1 MAESRQLRETP
12 QATHP
17 GWTRLQWLDP
27 DDGHMLNTQFRGPG
41 GEVISRRQFAA
52 RVASGEIPTIDPGSG
67 EVRQPTAALNDPPQL
82 AASPTRREASG
93 GDAGESAAPAFDLP
107 AAEPATRRAAPGQA
121 SAAELALTAQIALTI
136 LTSLLSLIT
145 RTPELTMNEV
155 EAQAISVPLA
165 NIAAKSSLN
174 RRFGRYL
181 ADSSDYTLLGY
192 ALYAY
197 GYRVIGQVSARAQTD
212 AAALGPSGTQRGYPH
227 AVPQAAPAAQPARAA
242 QPAPTNAGQSGQPG
256 ERTAPASGGIGGA
269 VSGAVAAEGSRIVG
283 YNPIP
288 HTGAS

>member
-1 MAESRQLRETP
+1 MPESRQLRETP

-67 EVRQPTAALNDPPQL
+67 EVRQPSAVVNDPPTL
-82 AASPTRREASG
+82 AASPSRREAAG
-93 GDAGESAAPAFDLP
+93 GEAGESAAPAFDLP

-197 GYRVIGQVSARAQTD
+197 GYRVIGQVSARAQAE
-212 AAALGPSGTQRGYPH
+212 AAALGTQRGYPH
-227 AVPQAAPAAQPARAA
+227 AVPQAAQAPRAA
-242 QPAPTNAGQSGQPG
+242 QPAQPATANASQSGQPG

-269 VSGAVAAEGSRIVG
+269 VNGAISVESARIVG

>member
-1 MAESRQLRETP
+1 MAETERKLTERRLVKY
-12 QATHP
+12 P
-17 GWTRLQWLDP
+17 GWTELQWLDAT
-27 DDGHMLNTQFRGPG
+27 DGHKLNTEFRGPG
-41 GEVISRRQFAA
+41 GELVSNYEFRK
-52 RVASGEIPTIDPGSG
+52 RVKAGEIPTIDADGAVKPA
-67 EVRQPTAALNDPPQL
+67 PAARAAAVSDPPTL
-82 AASPTRREASG
+82 
-93 GDAGESAAPAFDLP
+93 GDASAAGEAPEPFDLP
-107 AAEPATRRAAPGQA
+107 SPEPASRRAAPGQA
-121 SAAELALTAQIALTI
+121 SAAELSLTATIALTI

-145 RTPELTMNEV
+145 RTPELTMSEM

-197 GYRVIGQVSARAQTD
+197 GYRVIGQVSARAQAD
-212 AAALGPSGTQRGYPH
+212 AAALGTQRGYPH
-227 AVPQAAPAAQPARAA
+227 AVPQAAQAPQPARAA
-242 QPAPTNAGQSGQPG
+242 QPSPAATAQSGQPG

-269 VSGAVAAEGSRIVG
+269 VNGTFAAESSRIVG